1 MIELVITFH
10 THFGAMKL
18 YKGLKKQGEQVRM
31 VPVPRA
37 LSSDCG
43 SCVRLSCPEMP
54 DATGLLTEDAEA
66 VYLDGDSGFE
76 ILASGE

>member
-18 YKGLKKQGEQVRM
+18 YKSLKKQGELVRM

-43 SCVRLSCPEMP
+43 SCVRLSL
-54 DATGLLTEDAEA
+54 DAQPKALSYLSEDAEA
-66 VYLDGDSGFE
+66 VYLDSGSGFE
-76 ILASGE
+76 LMARAE

>member
-1 MIELVITFH
+1 MSELVITFH

-18 YKGLKKQGEQVRM
+18 YKALKGRGERVRM

-43 SCVRLSCPEMP
+43 SCVRLCRE
-54 DATGLLTEDAEA
+54 GNLEVEELLTTDAEA
-66 VYLDGDSGFE
+66 VYLDTGSGFE
-76 ILASGE
+76 LLCAGE

>member
-1 MIELVITFH
+1 MSELVVTFH

-18 YKGLKKQGEQVRM
+18 YKTLKGRGERVRM

-43 SCVRLSCPEMP
+43 SCVRLSREGEM
-54 DATGLLTEDAEA
+54 AVEELLTTDAEA
-66 VYLDGDSGFE
+66 VYLDTGSGFE
-76 ILASGE
+76 LLRAAE